1 MSHDVL
7 LAEDSPVGEGSLQP
21 EANESPSGIVV
32 AELADEVVPAEVAEA
47 AVSIDKTVD
56 QRAAMLAAVRS
67 ARDLPPGVRERLT
80 SLVEQ
85 AATLDR
91 AGDPLLSTRQVL
103 ELLAQGLPPVLRRE
117 TNTTLERPA
126 HPTGDAFFA
135 ANSDELS
142 DQQAE
147 QIARQQLQRAG
158 LLRAA

>member
-7 LAEDSPVGEGSLQP
+7 LPEVTQAGDDSLAATV
-21 EANESPSGIVV
+21 NEFTSGAATDKVALEVPSADV
-32 AELADEVVPAEVAEA
+32 AELAARLEKGP
-47 AVSIDKTVD
+47 D
-56 QRAAMLAAVRS
+56 QRTAVLAAVRS

-80 SLVEQ
+80 MLVEQ
-85 AATLDR
+85 AATLDL

-103 ELLAQGLPPVLRRE
+103 ELLSQGLPPVLRRE
-117 TNTTLERPA
+117 TSTAIERPA

-135 ANSDELS
+135 ASSEELS

-147 QIARQQLQRAG
+147 QIARLQLQRAG